1 MAEFNQ
7 IVKEKNSSSTNREK
21 LIGYMYTSLAY
32 LLWGFLAL
40 YWHALGTVSSLEIL
54 VHRMLWGFI
63 FVTTI
68 MSFQPKKRRTF
79 FSLFKNVPLN
89 YKQWI
94 YFFVASLVITI
105 NWLLY
110 IWAVNFGHVMEASLG
125 LYITPIVSMI
135 LGVLIL
141 KDKINT
147 GARLSIALAFLGV
160 LSITYD
166 YGQIPWVAISLA
178 VTSGIYG
185 LVKKY
190 IHTDAVVGMC
200 VETMMTIP
208 FALLYLV
215 ISNLNNK
222 THFGSNIHVSL
233 LLIGAGVL
241 TALPLLWFTEGSKR
255 LSLTT
260 IGFFQYI
267 TPSITFLLGIFVFK
281 NTITLTQWVS
291 FIFIWFSLAL
301 FSFSSNNR
309 KLIKCINALYASKN
323 KI

>member
-1 MAEFNQ
+1 
-7 IVKEKNSSSTNREK
+7 
-21 LIGYMYTSLAY
+21 
-32 LLWGFLAL
+32 
-40 YWHALGTVSSLEIL
+40 
-54 VHRMLWGFI
+54 MLWGFI
-63 FVTTI
+63 FVLAI
-68 MSFQPKKRRTF
+68 MSFQPKKRRIF
-79 FSLFKNVPLN
+79 FSLFKDISLN

-94 YFFVASLVITI
+94 YFFVASLAITI

-110 IWAVNFGHVMEASLG
+110 IWAVNFGHIMEASLG
-125 LYITPIVSMI
+125 LYITPIISMI

-147 GARLSIALAFLGV
+147 EARLSIALAFLGV

-166 YGQIPWVAISLA
+166 YGKVPWVAISLA
-178 VTSGIYG
+178 ITSGIYG

-190 IHTDAVVGMC
+190 IQTDAVVGMC
-200 VETMMTIP
+200 VEMMMTIP
-208 FALLYLV
+208 FALLCLV
-215 ISNLNNK
+215 ILHLNNK
-222 THFGSNIHVSL
+222 TYFGSDIHVSL

-241 TALPLLWFTEGSKR
+241 TTLPLLWFTEGSKR

-267 TPSITFLLGIFVFK
+267 TPSITFLLGIFIFK
-281 NTITLTQWVS
+281 NTITLIQWLS

-301 FSFSSNNR
+301 FSFSSNSR
-309 KLIKCINALYASKN
+309 KLIKCINDLYASKN

>member
-63 FVTTI
+63 FVMAI
-68 MSFQPKKRRTF
+68 MSFQPKKRRIF
-79 FSLFKNVPLN
+79 FSLFKDVPLN

-110 IWAVNFGHVMEASLG
+110 IWAVNFSHIMEASLG
-125 LYITPIVSMI
+125 LYITPIISMI

-141 KDKINT
+141 KDKINI
-147 GARLSIALAFLGV
+147 GARLSIVLAFLGV

-190 IHTDAVVGMC
+190 IKTDAVVGMC
-200 VETMMTIP
+200 VEMIITIP
-208 FALLYLV
+208 FALIYLV
-215 ISNLNNK
+215 SLHLNNR
-222 THFGSNIHVSL
+222 THFGSDLHVSL

-241 TALPLLWFTEGSKR
+241 TALPLLWFTEGAKR

-267 TPSITFLLGIFVFK
+267 TPSITFLLGIFIFK
-281 NTITLTQWVS
+281 NTITLTQWIS
-291 FIFIWFSLAL
+291 FILIWFSLAL
-301 FSFSSNNR
+301 FSFSSNKK

-323 KI
+323 KV